1 MVDPSDDFVRHIQK
15 LSKEKT
21 GREISHQEAWEGAC
35 NLIGFFDLLL
45 KIDCRIKNAKR
56 GKSQRVIK

>member
-1 MVDPSDDFVRHIQK
+1 MIEPSEKFVRHIQE

-21 GREISHQEAWEGAC
+21 GEEMSHQEAWEGAC

-45 KIDCRIKNAKR
+45 RIDRRIKNAKR
-56 GKSQRVIK
+56 GKSKRNAE